1 MSWAMRIS
9 GLWRS
14 RFRRLQDRP
23 IDNGDH
29 LGRQSS
35 RQQHGHFHQFLFATV
50 HLYHSKNA
58 KSARSTVSTSTDR
71 SRYLLPRSQ
80 DVSGKNVQ
88 A

>member
-1 MSWAMRIS
+1 MSWAMRVRACGEVAAGDCRI
-9 GLWRS
+9 G
-14 RFRRLQDRP
+14 P

-35 RQQHGHFHQFLFATV
+35 RQCNGHLDQFVFATV
-50 HLYHSKNA
+50 HLHHSKNA
-58 KSARSTVSTSTDR
+58 KSARSTVSTNTER
-71 SRYLLPRSQ
+71 SRYLLPRSH